1 MYFGIY
7 PLAHSQLINN
17 HNIPVRIVLL
27 IALPYLANFF
37 SFHLLIEYSPFV
49 VTFIYLLHV

>member
-1 MYFGIY
+1 MYLGIY
-7 PLAHSQLINN
+7 PLAHSQLIKI

-37 SFHLLIEYSPFV
+37 SLHLLTEYSPSFV
-49 VTFIYLLHV
+49 VIYLLHV